1 MTTEWSNK
9 YPRLCK
15 CLDVFSTQLCSE
27 SIRPLIMGL
36 IVLPKS
42 YPPRLQNV
50 AAFRDRVFKG
60 VWKSEIRVSAWSG
73 EGRLLGS

>member
-9 YPRLCK
+9 YLLLCK

-27 SIRPLIMGL
+27 PVRPLIMGL
-36 IVLPKS
+36 IVHPKS

-50 AAFRDRVFKG
+50 AVFRDRVFKEFLLKM
-60 VWKSEIRVSAWSG
+60 KSFGCTLIQQDSRP
-73 EGRLLGS
+73 